1 MAVEEFQEKSID
13 ELLAFLAKW
22 NPDHPELGEGDIVRW
37 QKCYRWVF
45 RYHGDLIGYIA
56 QIPQTFKYGKPSGR
70 EGTEQIGW
78 GVTLVLDQSPD
89 SERRRSA
96 SLHELL
102 TKVEHNPPWQFGAV
116 GVVPEIE
123 QPYLRRGHAIRRDGS
138 KMYARFIRPS
148 EALTYMNKSAALA
161 PLLRLANAVVRPAR
175 RADQSAVVRVSQFD
189 PAWDSTWDQILSDQF
204 ELSSVRDAEFLN
216 YKLSQPN
223 RDYQVYRHVKGGYII
238 FRLARHRTRN
248 LSLVKICDLVAAEP
262 ARRDLLAM
270 AMDFTYQ
277 SNAAGVVALGSEAE
291 EPIYRKAGLYIA
303 RPYPITMPPHIKARM
318 RVTFFDSDLDNL
330 W

>member
-13 ELLAFLAKW
+13 ELLAFLARW

-45 RYHGDLIGYIA
+45 RYHGELIGYIA
-56 QIPQTFKYGKPSGR
+56 QIPQTFNYGKPSGR
-70 EGTEQIGW
+70 EGSEQIGW

-102 TKVEHNPPWQFGAV
+102 SKVEHNPPWQFGAV

-123 QPYLRRGHAIRRDGS
+123 QPYLRRGHAIRRDCS
-138 KMYARFIRPS
+138 KMYARFLRPK
-148 EALTYMNKSAALA
+148 EALQYMGKSTALA
-161 PLLRLANAVVRPAR
+161 PVLKMANTVMRPIRKANTTGIEKITT
-175 RADQSAVVRVSQFD
+175 FD
-189 PAWDSTWDQILSDQF
+189 PGWDSTWHQILTDQF
-204 ELSSVRDAEFLN
+204 ELSAVRNAEFLN

-223 RDYQVYRHVKGGYII
+223 RDYQAYRHTQGGYII

-248 LSLVKICDLVAAEP
+248 LSLVKICDLVATES
-262 ARRDLLAM
+262 ARRDLLAL
-270 AMDFTYQ
+270 ALDYTYQ
-277 SNAAGVVALGSEAE
+277 CNSAGIVALGSAAE
-291 EPIYRKAGLYIA
+291 QSIYRKAGLYIA
-303 RPYPITMPPHIKARM
+303 RPYPITMPPHIKAAM